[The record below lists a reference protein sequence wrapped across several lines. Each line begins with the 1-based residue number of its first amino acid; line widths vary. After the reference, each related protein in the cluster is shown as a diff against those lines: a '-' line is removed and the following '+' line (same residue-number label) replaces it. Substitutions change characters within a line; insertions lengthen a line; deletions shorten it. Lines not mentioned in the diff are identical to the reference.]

1 MKRLAND
8 MFHDEAMHEAMRR
21 LGFLVGLAAAIFVL
35 HRILY
40 HLVF

>member
-8 MFHDEAMHEAMRR
+8 MFHDEAMHEGLRH
-21 LGFLVGLAAAIFVL
+21 LGFIVGLAATIIVL

-40 HLVF
+40 YLVY